1 MRSPLLKIA
10 LVVCGWP
17 LALLALLWMY
27 RWAAEAW
34 WTPPPPPA
42 TAPVEH
48 SPYFAGAQKAA
59 AAFHAL
65 APNARDALLAAME
78 KEITTLERW
87 RADFA
92 ADNHDI
98 VCIGEYHNQRTR
110 EFLAREFFS
119 ALTFDELHLEA
130 TAATLNK
137 IIRGLARK
145 KTTAPLLDADI
156 AGVIT
161 AARARNPQLRISG
174 IEETPAQRK
183 ARAGKDNR
191 DASIAENFLRR
202 HRTGRGAPGGVRQA
216 ILFGALHCADRPG
229 WLFPRLR
236 AAPQLAGRKLHSIR
250 VLGRTQDGPL
260 DAFVWFLGAIG
271 QPRANFAISDTR
283 ALPPEIYRWFPLLAQ
298 TMRQFDA
305 LVVFSPGPA
314 DAK

>member
-1 MRSPLLKIA
+1 MRSPLFKIA

-17 LALLALLWMY
+17 LTLLALLWMY
-27 RWAAEAW
+27 RWAADIW
-34 WTPPPPPA
+34 WTPPPPPTA
-42 TAPVEH
+42 APVEH

-59 AAFHAL
+59 EAFHAL
-65 APNARDALLAAME
+65 APAARDALRAAMK
-78 KEITTLERW
+78 KEIVPLELW
-87 RADFA
+87 LANLA

-119 ALTFDELHLEA
+119 APAFDELHLEA
-130 TAATLNK
+130 TAAALNT
-137 IIRGLARK
+137 IIRDMARG
-145 KTTAPLLDADI
+145 KTMVPLLDADI

-183 ARAGKDNR
+183 YRAGKDNR
-191 DASIAENFLRR
+191 DASIAENFLRNHRPGAGAR
-202 HRTGRGAPGGVRQA
+202 HV

-250 VLGRTQDGPL
+250 ILGRAQDGPL
-260 DAFVWFLGAIG
+260 DAFVWFLGATG
-271 QPRANFAISDTR
+271 QPRANFAIGDTR

-305 LVVFSPGPA
+305 LVVFSPAPEAGR
-314 DAK
+314 

>member
-1 MRSPLLKIA
+1 MRSPLFKIA

-27 RWAAEAW
+27 RWAAETW

-42 TAPVEH
+42 AAPVEH

-65 APNARDALLAAME
+65 APAARAALLAAME

-87 RADFA
+87 RADFV

-145 KTTAPLLDADI
+145 KTMLPLLEADI

-161 AARARNPQLRISG
+161 AARARNPQLRLSG
-174 IEETPAQRK
+174 IEETAAQRK

-191 DASIAENFLRR
+191 DASIAENFLHR
-202 HRTGRGAPGGVRQA
+202 HRSSGGAPGGARHA

-260 DAFVWFLGAIG
+260 DAFVWFLGATG
-271 QPRANFAISDTR
+271 QPRSNFAIGDTR
-283 ALPPEIYRWFPLLAQ
+283 ALPAEIYRWFPLLAQ

-314 DAK
+314 RAK